1 MHYDTLV
8 FVLLMVF
15 TLVERPGGS
24 SCVIPWF
31 STALSLVIVSLRNV
45 NRDTLK
51 VSTLNPIGESL

>member
-1 MHYDTLV
+1 MHYDTRV

-15 TLVERPGGS
+15 TLGERPGGS

-31 STALSLVIVSLRNV
+31 PTDLSLVIVSPLNV

-51 VSTLNPIGESL
+51 VSSLNLIGESL